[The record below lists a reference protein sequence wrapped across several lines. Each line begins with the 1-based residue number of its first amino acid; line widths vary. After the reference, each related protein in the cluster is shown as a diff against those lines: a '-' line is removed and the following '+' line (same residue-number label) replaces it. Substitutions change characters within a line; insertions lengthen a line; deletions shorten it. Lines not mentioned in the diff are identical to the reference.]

1 MSGRKSQR
9 TRRARSSGER
19 TPSRGASRRR
29 FMQLVGTATAAPLA
43 RVFWPAAGLPA
54 LAALGAGRAAAQ
66 APEKEETPPEVRHLL
81 EIVKQ
86 RWGDRL
92 DAAQLKA
99 IERELAAN
107 VRNGGTLRG
116 LKLQNSDEPAVIF
129 RAELPAE
136 PAPESE
142 PTSEAPR

>member
-1 MSGRKSQR
+1 
-9 TRRARSSGER
+9 
-19 TPSRGASRRR
+19 
-29 FMQLVGTATAAPLA
+29 MQLVGTATAAPLA
-43 RVFWPAAGLPA
+43 RAFWPAAGLPA
-54 LAALGAGRAAAQ
+54 LAALGAARAAAQ

-99 IERELAAN
+99 IERELAST
-107 VRNGGTLRG
+107 VRTSGTLRG

-129 RAELPAE
+129 RAELPA
-136 PAPESE
+136 APESE
-142 PTSEAPR
+142 PPSEAPR